1 MYFLHVKMER
11 MRSPE
16 NRESRRR
23 IKTVLNC
30 VKCVSGFKEQE
41 NNLFEDVVGRI
52 SSNEFKL
59 KQGRFKL
66 A

>member
-1 MYFLHVKMER
+1 MYFLHVKMRR
-11 MRSPE
+11 MGSPE

-23 IKTVLNC
+23 RKTVLNC

-41 NNLFEDVVGRI
+41 NNLFKDVVGRI
-52 SSNEFKL
+52 GNNEFKL
-59 KQGRFKL
+59 KQGRLKL